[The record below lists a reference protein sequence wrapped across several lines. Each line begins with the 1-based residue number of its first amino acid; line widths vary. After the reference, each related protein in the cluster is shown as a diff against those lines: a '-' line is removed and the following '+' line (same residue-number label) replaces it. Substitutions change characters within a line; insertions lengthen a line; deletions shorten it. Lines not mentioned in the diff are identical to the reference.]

1 MPYFRNDNKCQSVI
15 VPFNPNGGQKNNNTN
30 TSGNAQKN
38 VIDNS
43 AQSTKLKTQVSNTPV
58 SNTQVSNIPVNVTN
72 TNTNTNIRGD
82 SQTVI
87 RKTQR
92 RRKQQARQTQKKVS
106 FNLSDNNVSKY
117 YCPEL
122 KPSWEA
128 KIESGE
134 PMQGDFKVKKVP
146 HISVKSLFD

>member
-58 SNTQVSNIPVNVTN
+58 SNTPVSNTQANV
-72 TNTNTNIRGD
+72 TNTNIRGD